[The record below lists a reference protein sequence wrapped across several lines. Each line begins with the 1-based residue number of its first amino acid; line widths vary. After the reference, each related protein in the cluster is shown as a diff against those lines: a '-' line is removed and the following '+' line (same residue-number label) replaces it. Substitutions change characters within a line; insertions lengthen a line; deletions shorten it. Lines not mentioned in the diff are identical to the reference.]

1 MGVGHCKT
9 AQIQDQLLLNQ
20 TPSRGHDLVRG
31 ADLAWFPGVTS
42 LTVQAQND
50 KNSLAGHRV

>member
-9 AQIQDQLLLNQ
+9 AQIQDQLPLNQ
-20 TPSRGHDLVRG
+20 SPSRGRDLVRG
-31 ADLAWFPGVTS
+31 ADLARFPRVTS
-42 LTVQAQND
+42 LAVEVQNG